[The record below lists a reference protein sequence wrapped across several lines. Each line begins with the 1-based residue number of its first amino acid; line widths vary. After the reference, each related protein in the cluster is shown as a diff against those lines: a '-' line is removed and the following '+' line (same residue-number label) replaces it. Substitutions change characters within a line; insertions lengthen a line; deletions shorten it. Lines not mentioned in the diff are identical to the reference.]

1 MRKLRILAVDDEPAL
16 LGTISLFFRVHLGH
30 DVNCKPSAEEALDL
44 LKIVSP
50 FDLILTDY
58 DMGVGMNGA
67 DFIVEA
73 KRLAPD
79 TTIFWLWSGNRFTEG
94 ARLLIGATGVKRI
107 IEKPANVSDLTRFLN
122 EDFTSTHVSVE
133 A

>member
-1 MRKLRILAVDDEPAL
+1 MRKLRILAVDDTPEL
-16 LGTISLFFRVHLGH
+16 LGVIGLTFRIRLGH

-58 DMGVGMNGA
+58 DMGAGMNGF

-73 KRLAPD
+73 KKFAPD
-79 TTIFWLWSGNRFTEG
+79 AIFWLWSGDRFTEDE
-94 ARLLIGATGVKRI
+94 RLLIGAMGVKRI
-107 IEKPANVSDLTRFLN
+107 IEKPAKISDMVGFLN
-122 EDFTSTHVSVE
+122 EDFASTQTNAE
-133 A
+133 T